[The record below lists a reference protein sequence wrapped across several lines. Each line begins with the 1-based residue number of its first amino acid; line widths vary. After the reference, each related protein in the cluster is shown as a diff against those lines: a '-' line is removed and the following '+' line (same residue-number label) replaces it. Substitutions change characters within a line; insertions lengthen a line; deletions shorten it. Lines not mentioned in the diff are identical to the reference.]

1 VHGAPDTIDKNEE
14 VIKMTL
20 AAPMAPEC
28 WLELIPWSSMAK
40 IRFFTDYRE
49 RRQWV
54 AAIGHK
60 QSLKGVNETRGDSV
74 ALR

>member
-49 RRQWV
+49 DGNGSPPS
-54 AAIGHK
+54 AIS
-60 QSLKGVNETRGDSV
+60 SLSKVSTKPG
-74 ALR
+74 AIQ